1 MCTYLKR
8 PLWAVRFWVCLNM
21 LILALHVYF
30 MTWKTIATSM
40 QQMYLTHPSVKLG
53 PNIAFLLVFPQR
65 VTLTSY
71 AYAYLYIYMYI
82 STFLHYEWDYQQCQV
97 GDVGKRGIS
106 EFVDMLME
114 DVHIMYVYIYIKTD
128 MYIYIYKLICIYI
141 YIHDFVLY
149 DNVFCY
155 IILHAILP

>member
-1 MCTYLKR
+1 
-8 PLWAVRFWVCLNM
+8 
-21 LILALHVYF
+21 
-30 MTWKTIATSM
+30 
-40 QQMYLTHPSVKLG
+40 
-53 PNIAFLLVFPQR
+53 
-65 VTLTSY
+65 
-71 AYAYLYIYMYI
+71 MYI

-114 DVHIMYVYIYIKTD
+114 DVHIMYVYIY
-128 MYIYIYKLICIYI
+128 KLICIYI

-149 DNVFCY
+149 DTVFCY